1 MKFNKTFA
9 AILTVS
15 LTAGINVSAI
25 AAPVS
30 SETIKE
36 NRVQNNQ
43 IETVKEQDNTN
54 GKSDKNTKP
63 SQKGSQGNKCAVP
76 YTC

>member
-15 LTAGINVSAI
+15 LTASVNLAAI
-25 AAPVS
+25 AAPINV
-30 SETIKE
+30 ETIKE
-36 NRVQNNQ
+36 NRV
-43 IETVKEQDNTN
+43 ETTEKN

-63 SQKGSQGNKCAVP
+63 SQEGSQGSKCP
-76 YTC
+76 PFYC